1 MNKFKNMSSVLIDMI
16 ITDILYLILGEA
28 VIWIFLPNKNANA
41 IGFLIGVIIS
51 IASTAHMKITLEQSL
66 HQLEKMAV
74 LKSIFAYTI
83 RMFVI
88 AIIFYGMYFTG
99 VGNLIAGVIGM
110 LALKLSA
117 YFQSFTHKIMK
128 KIYKKFM

>member
-1 MNKFKNMSSVLIDMI
+1 MSSVLIDMI

-28 VIWIFLPNKNANA
+28 VIWIFLPNKNANG

-51 IASTAHMKITLEQSL
+51 IASTIHMKITLEQSL